1 MTNLLSLNR
10 QSYRDHCLIV
20 IGPGSLAEELLAKRR
35 LNAGGRLLHVLTDQA
50 EDRVVV
56 KAFQDLEGCFF
67 WQPPRR
73 KSTAFAQRLSRA
85 FRTHWSSTGPDSFR
99 LMPNESLEIL
109 KTGGRMHHIRL
120 FDAKGCV
127 EAEMSGEIVLKP
139 DMQLAQ
145 EFDVQVMNPDLKSC
159 GTFSLRWMF
168 LSILLLLLWH
178 TARAVVS
185 IHFERHAETGDFPW
199 WRALLMGI
207 TSALFTG
214 VGLGECVSLSFA
226 GLPPTALSHC
236 VGIVAGTLVCSGLS
250 ALHAADVVSA
260 IVGGLVLGALGSGIL
275 YVQTGGTFPG
285 RRWPS
290 CLAFALA
297 NITGTAGPGLLATV
311 IIWTYTFLL
320 DNGLKTAAT
329 FFLPI
334 ATALSEPVCVFYAK
348 TIYSALVV
356 AKRPAVPGDTA
367 LVNMPWML
375 IAAHG
380 CAESAR
386 MVGMF
391 SSAVREGE
399 FTWLA
404 AACLTFMLNVLSRLG
419 WLRWLAF
426 QVLKRSFGLRIA
438 TAIAAPTAW
447 SKLHDE
453 VKIYVG
459 YIRYIIPLAL
469 AASRAI
475 YYHDMSWDGRYMPI
489 FNFSAGCAVLCILLF
504 EILED
509 VVVINE
515 FLPVSPIPKEVL
527 DSQPGRTDDPSSL
540 VSVEVRPVKSD
551 EELWQLEDFDSASVP
566 KMTSICPQPEMVP
579 VHSMGG
585 RRFSWHSRVR
595 RALGQERALCPS
607 LVLHGLREMTFVSQL
622 AAIACISEFTLAFLH
637 TVIGPGYVRGLCE
650 TGNNLQPLSILWLPV
665 PIQC

>member
-1 MTNLLSLNR
+1 MTNLLALNR

-20 IGPGSLAEELLAKRR
+20 IGPGTLAEKVLAKRR
-35 LNAGGRLLHVLTDQA
+35 LNAGGRLLHVLTDQNDQNS
-50 EDRVVV
+50 EERVVV

-67 WQPPRR
+67 WQPPKR
-73 KSTAFAQRLSRA
+73 KSTAFAQRLRRA
-85 FRTHWSSTGPDSFR
+85 FRTHWSSTGPDSFE
-99 LMPNESLEIL
+99 LKPKETLEIL
-109 KTGGRMHHIRL
+109 MTGGRMHHIRL
-120 FDAKGCV
+120 FDAKGCI

-145 EFDVQVMNPDLKSC
+145 DFDVQVMNPDLKSC
-159 GTFSLRWMF
+159 GTFSLRWMI

-178 TARAVVS
+178 TVRQVVS
-185 IHFERHAETGDFPW
+185 IHFELHAETGDFPW
-199 WRALLMGI
+199 WRALLTGI
-207 TSALFTG
+207 NSAVFCG

-226 GLPPTALSHC
+226 GLPPTYLSHC
-236 VGIVAGTLVCSGLS
+236 VGIFAGTLVCSGLS
-250 ALHAADVVSA
+250 ALHAADVVSS
-260 IVGGLVLGALGSGIL
+260 IVGGLVLGAVGSGIL
-275 YVQTGGTFPG
+275 YVRSGRTFPE

-297 NITGTAGPGLLATV
+297 NITGTAGPGLLASV

-320 DNGLKTAAT
+320 DTGLNSAAT
-329 FFLPI
+329 LFLPI
-334 ATALSEPVCVFYAK
+334 ATALSETLCVFYAK

-391 SSAVREGE
+391 SSAVRDGE
-399 FTWLA
+399 FTWVG

-426 QVLKRSFGLRIA
+426 QFLKRSFGVRIA
-438 TAIAAPTAW
+438 RAIAAPTAW

-475 YYHDMSWDGRYMPI
+475 YYHDISWDGPYMPI
-489 FNFSAGCAVLCILLF
+489 FSFSAGCALLCILLF

-509 VVVINE
+509 VVGHQRVPPSE
-515 FLPVSPIPKEVL
+515 PHSKGGAREPTEPPRR
-527 DSQPGRTDDPSSL
+527 SQ
-540 VSVEVRPVKSD
+540 
-551 EELWQLEDFDSASVP
+551 Q
-566 KMTSICPQPEMVP
+566 
-579 VHSMGG
+579 
-585 RRFSWHSRVR
+585 
-595 RALGQERALCPS
+595 LGQ
-607 LVLHGLREMTFVSQL
+607 
-622 AAIACISEFTLAFLH
+622 
-637 TVIGPGYVRGLCE
+637 RGSSPHE
-650 TGNNLQPLSILWLPV
+650 V
-665 PIQC
+665 